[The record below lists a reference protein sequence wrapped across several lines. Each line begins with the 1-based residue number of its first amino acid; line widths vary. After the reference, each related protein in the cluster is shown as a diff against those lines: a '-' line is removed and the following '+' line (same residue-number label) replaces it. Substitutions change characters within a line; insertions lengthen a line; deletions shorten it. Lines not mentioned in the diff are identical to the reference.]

1 LALPV
6 SAEYSPVER
15 GWRLIAVTTACLIS
29 VFLDQSANVMVQTAT
44 PYMQGTLGASA
55 DEGPWLTITY
65 STMYYL
71 SLIASAFMIQRFGRR
86 RVWVIGHG
94 TFAIASL
101 GCALTPDFHGVVLW
115 RALQGAGQGT
125 FFVCAVMTILRV
137 FPPQIA
143 FIGFAVF
150 ASTSL
155 AGPAAGPA
163 IGGWF
168 VDENAWQW
176 LFVLQAG
183 LAIIA
188 SLIVAGVLRDPP
200 ETAPRPE
207 FDPLGLALAFFHY
220 FTFHYLAQFGERRD
234 WFENGQIRWIGL
246 AFGAATSAFIW
257 WELFGTNHPFIKM
270 RLFENHNL
278 RYGALLGFV
287 LGVPLFGA
295 SVFLQY
301 LQTAVGFS
309 PSLAGA
315 LLAVR
320 IFAILA
326 FVPFVAYSL
335 GKRLIDPRY
344 MIVTGFVLVGVS
356 YWLQFL
362 TTTSESDFGTFVS
375 SVLIS
380 GAGFALLFSPIA
392 STVLTSIPPADF
404 TRGVA
409 IFKLTL
415 TTGGAVASTALGV
428 IVDHRSAY
436 HLAHLAGS
444 VSSASAAVAT
454 FAPAGPRVLTQLVT
468 QQSAVLAYAD
478 TALYTAVLVVCV
490 APLAIVL
497 RPPPR
502 GGGQR
507 T

>member
-1 LALPV
+1 V
-6 SAEYSPVER
+6 SAVYSPVLT
-15 GWRLIAVTTACLIS
+15 GWRLVAVTTACLIS
-29 VFLDQSANVMVQTAT
+29 VFLDQSANVMVQAAT

-65 STMYYL
+65 STIYYL
-71 SLIASAFMIQRFGRR
+71 SLIASPFMIGRFGRR
-86 RVWVIGHG
+86 WVWVVGHA
-94 TFAIASL
+94 TFAVASL
-101 GCALTPDFHGVVLW
+101 GCAMTPDFHGVVLW

-125 FFVCAVMTILRV
+125 FFVCAVMTILRIY
-137 FPPQIA
+137 PPNIA
-143 FIGFAVF
+143 FVGFAVF

-155 AGPAAGPA
+155 AGPASGPA

-183 LAIIA
+183 LAAIA
-188 SLIVAGVLRDPP
+188 SLIVARVLVDPP
-200 ETAPRPE
+200 GPRPPAQI
-207 FDPLGLALAFFHY
+207 DPLGLVLAFFHY
-220 FTFHYLAQFGERRD
+220 FTFHYLTQFGERRD
-234 WFENGQIRWIGL
+234 WLGSPQIAWVTV
-246 AFGAATSAFIW
+246 AFVFATAAFVW
-257 WELFGTNHPFIKM
+257 WELWGTHHPFIKM

-278 RYGALLGFV
+278 RFGALLGFI

-301 LQTAVGFS
+301 LQIGLQFT
-309 PSLAGA
+309 PSFAGG

-344 MIVTGFVLVGVS
+344 MIVTGFILVGIS
-356 YWLQFL
+356 YSMQFFA
-362 TTTSESDFGTFVS
+362 TTTGADFGTFVI

-392 STVLTSIPPADF
+392 STVLGSIPPDDF

-415 TTGGAVASTALGV
+415 TTGGAIASTALTA
-428 IVDHRSAY
+428 IVDRRETY
-436 HLAHLAGS
+436 HLTQIAGS
-444 VSSASAAVAT
+444 ENLASTAVAT
-454 FAPAGPRVLTQLVT
+454 FLRTGSHATLDRLVS
-468 QQSAVLAYAD
+468 QQGAVLAYAD
-478 TALYTAVLVVCV
+478 TALYTAVLVFCV

-502 GGGQR
+502 PGRAGK
-507 T
+507 

>member
-1 LALPV
+1 
-6 SAEYSPVER
+6 
-15 GWRLIAVTTACLIS
+15 
-29 VFLDQSANVMVQTAT
+29 MVQTAT

-71 SLIASAFMIQRFGRR
+71 SLIASPFMIQRLGRR
-86 RVWVIGHG
+86 RIWVLGHS

-125 FFVCAVMTILRV
+125 FFVCAVMTILRI
-137 FPPQIA
+137 FAPQIS
-143 FIGFAVF
+143 FIGFGVF

-183 LAIIA
+183 LAVIA

-200 ETAPRPE
+200 DTGPRAE
-207 FDPLGLALAFFHY
+207 FDPLGLVLGFFHY
-220 FTFHYLAQFGERRD
+220 FTFHFLAQFGERRD
-234 WFENGQIRWIGL
+234 WFGSEQIRWVTL
-246 AFGAATSAFIW
+246 AFVAATGAYIW
-257 WELFGTNHPFIKM
+257 WELFATNHPFIKM
-270 RLFENHNL
+270 RLFGNHNL

-287 LGVPLFGA
+287 LGVPLFSA

-301 LQTAVGFS
+301 LQTALGFS
-309 PSLAGA
+309 PSFAGA

-344 MIVTGFVLVGVS
+344 LIVTGFLLVGIS
-356 YWLQFL
+356 YWLQF
-362 TTTSESDFGTFVS
+362 TGTTSNSDFGTFAV
-375 SVLIS
+375 SVLVS

-392 STVLTSIPPADF
+392 STVLASIPPADF

-415 TTGGAVASTALGV
+415 TTGGAVASAALGA

-436 HLAHLAGS
+436 HLAHLAGNERL
-444 VSSASAAVAT
+444 ASAAVAA
-454 FAPAGPRVLTQLVT
+454 FAPRGSRVLTQLVS

-478 TALYTAVLVVCV
+478 TALYTAVLVICI
-490 APLAIVL
+490 APLAVML